1 MANKMD
7 PAFAKAMDGDWV
19 VVEKEGDGEEPTSPN
34 PSPFGGQVDQPA
46 FDMLPASSMKSP
58 HHGGGNRRAIAMYWW
73 YHQGSHR
80 NGEFLFC
87 YPCGRVSWFDIDL
100 SHWLAYWVFGLSLF
114 GFRLLVPESF
124 ILFWHWQLRQASEES
139 PKVDDQPTSLWQAI
153 APTCWFM
160 GVNSWHWA
168 ISIVWGRLGPFTTN
182 CDLNEV
188 PQDESVN
195 VFVCVMC
202 LFVF

>member
-1 MANKMD
+1 MD

-46 FDMLPASSMKSP
+46 FDVLPASSMKSP

-87 YPCGRVSWFDIDL
+87 YPCGRVS
-100 SHWLAYWVFGLSLF
+100 
-114 GFRLLVPESF
+114 
-124 ILFWHWQLRQASEES
+124 
-139 PKVDDQPTSLWQAI
+139 
-153 APTCWFM
+153 
-160 GVNSWHWA
+160 
-168 ISIVWGRLGPFTTN
+168 
-182 CDLNEV
+182 
-188 PQDESVN
+188 
-195 VFVCVMC
+195 
-202 LFVF
+202 